1 MPERAR
7 GGRPGANPPPP
18 ESAIPPPPAD
28 AASTSPSSG
37 AEDPT
42 ASPGGTVAQRA
53 RPGQPVTG
61 ATPAKSA
68 ETSKQEIESM
78 TRELIQGPVRDPI
91 RVFFA
96 DSDGTLTDGV
106 IGHTRDTDY
115 RNFWVRDGLA
125 LQWARDLGVLPVVI
139 SGRSSAA
146 VVERMKDLGIE
157 YHEGVKDK
165 VAVAQQ
171 VLDRVGASWGECVMI
186 GDDLP
191 DYLLMKQVGWSIA
204 VGNAQPEIKLLAK
217 TVLGTHGGRGAV
229 REAVEM
235 VLKHNGTWDQ
245 VLERYGAR

>member
-1 MPERAR
+1 MPDR
-7 GGRPGANPPPP
+7 GSRPKKDPSQAAPPT
-18 ESAIPPPPAD
+18 A
-28 AASTSPSSG
+28 G
-37 AEDPT
+37 GKDPT
-42 ASPGGTVAQRA
+42 ASPGPTVQRA
-53 RPGQPVTG
+53 RPGRPVTG
-61 ATPAKSA
+61 ATPAKAQESTK
-68 ETSKQEIESM
+68 EEIESL

-91 RVFFA
+91 RVFFT

-106 IGHTRDTDY
+106 IGSTRDGDF

-139 SGRSSAA
+139 SGRSSPA

-157 YHEGVKDK
+157 YYEGVKDK
-165 VAVAQQ
+165 VAVAQK
-171 VLDRVGASWGECVMI
+171 VLDRLNASWGQCVMV

-204 VGNAQPEIKLLAK
+204 VANAQPEIKLLAK
-217 TVLGTHGGRGAV
+217 TVLGTYGGRGAV